1 MGAARVRRLG
11 AAILKE
17 FRQFVRDP
25 VLLILVL
32 WLYTIEVVI
41 CATSLSFDLKEEA
54 VAVLDLDRSRS
65 SAAFAERFDR
75 SSTFRVRHRPSTERD
90 ARGLLDRGDVRLV
103 MVLPRGYGEA
113 LAGAGPADVQFLV
126 DGTNSLVALTALGQ
140 AQRLAAVEPQALLRE
155 HGVAVAGPRVDNRVR
170 IWYNPGLRFSY
181 TVVVSMIAM
190 AAFMVG
196 VLLPAASIVKEKDR
210 GTMEQLLV
218 SPLRPVELL
227 LAKTVP
233 TVVIGMAALLPALL
247 VARAFGVPL
256 RGHPVTLAVIS
267 AALLLSAVSIGVVI
281 GTGVRTLQQAL
292 LVTLFVLFPVAFLSG
307 TITPV
312 ESMPRSLELLSRL
325 SPLRHYMDAMLAIF
339 LKGAG
344 FGLLWRQLL
353 WMLGLGAALYAVS
366 LAIFRRRL
374 A

>member
-1 MGAARVRRLG
+1 MNARRIGAAV
-11 AAILKE
+11 LKE
-17 FRQFVRDP
+17 FRQFLRDP

-41 CATSLSFDLKEEA
+41 CATSLSFDLNDEA
-54 VAVLDLDRSRS
+54 VAVLDLDRSPAS
-65 SAAFAERFDR
+65 MAFAERIDR
-75 SSTFRVRHRPSTERD
+75 SSTFRVLHRPTTERD
-90 ARGLLDRGDVRLV
+90 ARGLVDRGDARLV
-103 MVLPRGYGEA
+103 VVLPRGYGEE
-113 LAGAGPADVQFLV
+113 LGRTGASGVQFVV

-140 AQRLAAVEPQALLRE
+140 AQRLAMAETQELMRE
-155 HGVAVAGPRVDNRVR
+155 RGVTPDGPRVENRVR
-170 IWYNPGLRFSY
+170 VWYNPGMRFRY
-181 TVVVSMIAM
+181 TVVISMIAM

-218 SPLRPVELL
+218 SPLRPVEML

-233 TVVIGMAALLPALL
+233 TLAIGLAALGPSLMI
-247 VARAFGVPL
+247 ARAFGVPL
-256 RGHPVTLAVIS
+256 LGHPLTLVLTS

-312 ESMPRSLELLSRL
+312 ESMPRGLELLSRL
-325 SPLRHYMDAMLAIF
+325 SPLRHYMEALLGIF
-339 LKGAG
+339 LKGSG
-344 FGLLWRQLL
+344 FALLWRQLL
-353 WMLGLGAALYAVS
+353 WMLGLGVVLYAVS
-366 LAIFRRRL
+366 LALFRRRL